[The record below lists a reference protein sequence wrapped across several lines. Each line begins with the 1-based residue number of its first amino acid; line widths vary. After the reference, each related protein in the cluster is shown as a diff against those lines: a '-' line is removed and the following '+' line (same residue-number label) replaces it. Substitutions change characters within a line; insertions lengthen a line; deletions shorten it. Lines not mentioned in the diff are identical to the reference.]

1 MKSLFIKLF
10 ILLFLLGGLQA
21 NEQYSVDAKHSTVY
35 YKSLADILF
44 FIDNSILGVNQK
56 IQGQINVVDN
66 KLINGKII
74 IDIKGFDTDNSYR
87 DSDVMS
93 ILGYETE
100 QHIIFT
106 INKTETTQG
115 QLYLVGELEVNSVAK
130 EIKMPVVKTYIDNSI
145 TYSGKLDVK
154 YSDFGMTPPTLAG
167 FIKKAKESLEI
178 GATITFVKDN

>member
-1 MKSLFIKLF
+1 MKSLFTKLF
-10 ILLFLLGGLQA
+10 ILLSLLASLQA
-21 NEQYSVDAKHSTVY
+21 NDQYSVDAKHSTVY
-35 YKSLADILF
+35 YKSLADVLF

-56 IQGQINVVDN
+56 IQGQINVADN

-74 IDIKGFDTDNSYR
+74 IDIKGFDTDNSFR

-106 INKTETTQG
+106 INKTELRDG
-115 QLYLVGELEVNSVAK
+115 QLYLLGDLEVKGVVKNIA
-130 EIKMPVVKTYIDNSI
+130 MPVVKTFIDDSI

-178 GATITFVKDN
+178 GATIAFVKDN

>member
-1 MKSLFIKLF
+1 MKYLVLNLIAFTLFTTVLS
-10 ILLFLLGGLQA
+10 A
-21 NEQYSVDAKHSTVY
+21 NQVYSVDSKNSTVY
-35 YKSLADILF
+35 YKSLADVLF

-56 IQGQINVVDN
+56 IQGQINVSDN

-87 DSDVMS
+87 DSDIMS

-106 INKTETTQG
+106 INKTELRDG
-115 QLYLVGELEVNSVAK
+115 QLYLLGDLEVNSVTKNIA
-130 EIKMPVVKTYIDNSI
+130 MPVVKTYIDNSI
-145 TYSGKLDVK
+145 TYSGKIDVK

-178 GATITFVKDN
+178 GATIKFVKDN